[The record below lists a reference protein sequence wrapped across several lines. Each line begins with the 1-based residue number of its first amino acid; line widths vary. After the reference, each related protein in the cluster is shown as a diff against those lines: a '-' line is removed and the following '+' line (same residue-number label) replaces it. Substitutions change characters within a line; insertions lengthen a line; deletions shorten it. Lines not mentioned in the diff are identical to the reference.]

1 MWKITAKILWGV
13 EANRNITEEAHVTRC
28 RHSAHAA
35 TCCVGR
41 GRQRERES
49 ETVACVGASVE
60 REYKV
65 ETTGD
70 AS

>member
-28 RHSAHAA
+28 MLRAEHGEGS
-35 TCCVGR
+35 G
-41 GRQRERES
+41 ELLL
-49 ETVACVGASVE
+49 ETVACVDRIGEAAG
-60 REYKV
+60 EYKV